1 MRRPHSLTATPLQVL
16 SRKLV
21 AAAVGIPLGALVTP
35 LPPDGPAIPHADRPP
50 VICAACGGFLNP
62 YCKAS

>member
-16 SRKLV
+16 SRKLA